1 MNLLDGIKKNNTSV
15 SINVPKYYDTS
26 YNSNLDVFTMITR
39 FNYEPNIINLF
50 NNALIE
56 NEELALANLL
66 YILDIREGKG
76 ERRLFKIIYKFLC
89 NEYPNQALRIL
100 PFISE
105 LGRYDYLLV
114 GINTKIEKETIEAIK
129 NQLNSDKTSDIPSLL
144 AKWLP
149 SIRTHKKNNL
159 LAKKLVKLLN
169 ISEKELYNSGMNI
182 GKDILSTTINTLFF
196 AFLGG
201 IIAFFFWHYSESFEY
216 IINYKVLVQEIVE
229 LLCCCIGSI
238 LVIPITS
245 YITSLNLIKTG
256 SKVD

>member
-1 MNLLDGIKKNNTSV
+1 MIKILSIIFLVLLIIVGKKQGLKTYICFYLNYILILSYILFMAFGFNAIIVSIITCLIASLITLFLINGNNIKTRSSFVSICFVLIIMFVIVFLIGKNANIQGFSLESIETIGLYSYDINYNMTDVIIGMILVCTIGTIIDTSISISTSLNEVYINNT
-15 SINVPKYYDTS
+15 
-26 YNSNLDVFTMITR
+26 
-39 FNYEPNIINLF
+39 
-50 NNALIE
+50 
-56 NEELALANLL
+56 
-66 YILDIREGKG
+66 
-76 ERRLFKIIYKFLC
+76 
-89 NEYPNQALRIL
+89 
-100 PFISE
+100 
-105 LGRYDYLLV
+105 
-114 GINTKIEKETIEAIK
+114 
-129 NQLNSDKTSDIPSLL
+129 
-144 AKWLP
+144 
-149 SIRTHKKNNL
+149 
-159 LAKKLVKLLN
+159 N